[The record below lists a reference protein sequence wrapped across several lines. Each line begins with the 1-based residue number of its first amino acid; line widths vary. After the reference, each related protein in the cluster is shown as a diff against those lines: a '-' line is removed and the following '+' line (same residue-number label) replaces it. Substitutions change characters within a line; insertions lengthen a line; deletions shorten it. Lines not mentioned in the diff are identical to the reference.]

1 VEAPSTPSGSRTLTP
16 AVLLAVIFTTACAL
30 ASVAFVAARGGL
42 DLPLAM
48 PAASDVARA
57 SIAPS
62 PAPPPAPRPAETSAA
77 TPSATPAAPSGT
89 PGATP
94 APTIT
99 PAPTP
104 GPSADPLT
112 ALPACPDHPGCY
124 EYTVRRGDTLSTI
137 SDRWG
142 ISLRILEALNPQ
154 LASPWTI
161 VVGQTLFLGRTPL
174 VSLPACPDAPACYLY
189 VVRPGDRLSTIAGRY
204 GITQES
210 VLFFNPK
217 ITDPNAIFSGQT
229 IRLPDPIQC
238 CG

>member
-1 VEAPSTPSGSRTLTP
+1 VEAPSTPSGRRTLTP

-30 ASVAFVAARGGL
+30 ATVAFVAARGGL

-48 PAASDVARA
+48 PAASDVASA

-62 PAPPPAPRPAETSAA
+62 PAPSPAESAPA
-77 TPSATPAAPSGT
+77 PSATPPAPSAT
-89 PGATP
+89 PGPTP
-94 APTIT
+94 APTLT

-104 GPSADPLT
+104 GPSPDPLT

-154 LASPWTI
+154 LASPGTI

-204 GITQES
+204 GITQQS
-210 VLFFNPK
+210 ILSFNPK